1 MLDMVLWDFNI
12 CYFVWNGIFVK
23 FQFVVQTP
31 LHIRWYYGMSV
42 SAISFGMDFLRNFSL
57 WSRHLY
63 FLSRLPSVVVSN
75 SVCYTSN
82 AQNFDIFILEQLT
95 SLRNI

>member
-1 MLDMVLWDFNI
+1 MVLWDFNI

-42 SAISFGMDFLRNFSL
+42 SAISFGMDFCEI
-57 WSRHLY
+57 
-63 FLSRLPSVVVSN
+63 
-75 SVCYTSN
+75 SVCGPDT
-82 AQNFDIFILEQLT
+82 FTF
-95 SLRNI
+95 